1 MSRPKP
7 PPRVGSP
14 EFKRAIK
21 ALGSPPEIEIICV
34 GSPANAACAGGA
46 SRKIGPDMS
55 AQTDA
60 LDAEIL
66 SRLKV
71 LGPGS
76 HARKALDGA
85 DDPAKVRA
93 SLGRLV
99 DAGKV
104 LKIGRKKGTRYALP
118 TPEETPAD

>member
-1 MSRPKP
+1 MAAQSACAE
-7 PPRVGSP
+7 S
-14 EFKRAIK
+14 
-21 ALGSPPEIEIICV
+21 ALLETLEII
-34 GSPANAACAGGA
+34 SAAPAAEQPR
-46 SRKIGPDMS
+46 RKIGADMS

-66 SRLKV
+66 SRLEA

-76 HARKALDGA
+76 HARKTLDGA

-93 SLGRLV
+93 SLSRLV

-104 LKIGRKKGTRYALP
+104 IKIGRKKGTRYALLGAGATLNP
-118 TPEETPAD
+118 GDTLHLKPGQGFTEI

>member
-1 MSRPKP
+1 MSRLKP
-7 PPRVGSP
+7 PPRIGTPAFEAAILDTGDRIV
-14 EFKRAIK
+14 EANRA
-21 ALGSPPEIEIICV
+21 
-34 GSPANAACAGGA
+34 AATQSVAP
-46 SRKIGPDMS
+46 RKIGADMS
-55 AQTDA
+55 EQTDA
-60 LDAEIL
+60 LDTEIL
-66 SRLKV
+66 SRLEA

-118 TPEETPAD
+118 TPDEETPAA